1 MSTKV
6 NFSCTCAFFFVPL
19 QAETYKYTTKLYTN
33 MLLNIETP
41 APKILPADSIKHITE
56 NFIQQVQS
64 EPEVVLRGWL
74 DSAIDFG
81 IKVLIALVLYFVGA
95 WVIRRI
101 KRMLERIF
109 ERRKTERTLASFV
122 TSFTSIALTVILI
135 LVLIGTLGLDTTSF
149 AALLTAGGMAI
160 GMALSGTVQNFA
172 GGIML
177 LVFRPFKAG
186 DFINAQ
192 GVSGTVMEVTI
203 VTTRILTVDNR
214 VIILPNG
221 ALFNGTIENV
231 SAQVLRRVDW
241 TVSVDYGVDAD
252 GCIALLKELIL
263 SDERILT
270 SQHERPKNASP
281 VAIDTTKIT
290 IPDPFVALSSL
301 NDNNISF
308 VVRAW
313 VKSADYWDVYF
324 HFNKLFYTELPKHGY
339 TFAYPHMDVT
349 LTTNNEER

>member
-1 MSTKV
+1 M
-6 NFSCTCAFFFVPL
+6 
-19 QAETYKYTTKLYTN
+19 Y
-33 MLLNIETP
+33 LLNVE
-41 APKILPADSIKHITE
+41 APVPTILPADSIKHLTQE
-56 NFIQQVQS
+56 FIHQVQT
-64 EPEVVLRGWL
+64 EPEIILRGWL
-74 DSAIDFG
+74 EAGIDFG
-81 IKVLIALVLYFVGA
+81 IKVAIAVVVYFLGA
-95 WVIRRI
+95 WMIRGVR
-101 KRMLERIF
+101 RMLKRIF
-109 ERRKTERTLASFV
+109 VRRKTERTLATFV
-122 TSFTSIALTVILI
+122 TSFVSIALTVLLI

-149 AALLTAGGMAI
+149 AALLTAGGLAI

-192 GVSGTVMEVTI
+192 GVSGTVMEVTM
-203 VTTRILTVDNR
+203 VTTRILTTDNR

-221 ALFNGTIENV
+221 SLFNSTIENV

-241 TVSVDYGVDAD
+241 TVSVDYGVDAQ
-252 GCIALLKELIL
+252 GCMDLLRELIL

-270 SQHERPKNASP
+270 SQHKRPENASP
-281 VAIDTTKIT
+281 VAVDTKELA
-290 IPDPFVALSSL
+290 IPDPFIALSSL

-313 VKSADYWDVYF
+313 VKSVDYWSVYYD
-324 HFNKLFYTELPKHGY
+324 FNQRFYTELPKHGY

-349 LTTNNEER
+349 VTSVASMDDKK

>member
-1 MSTKV
+1 M
-6 NFSCTCAFFFVPL
+6 
-19 QAETYKYTTKLYTN
+19 Y
-33 MLLNIETP
+33 LLNSDIAVN
-41 APKILPADSIKHITE
+41 APKILPPDSIKQVTE
-56 NFIQQVQS
+56 QLVYQLKEDPSIVLEDFMNNAIQ
-64 EPEVVLRGWL
+64 
-74 DSAIDFG
+74 FG
-81 IKVLIALVLYFVGA
+81 IKVLIAIVVYFIGA
-95 WVIRRI
+95 WIIRRVR
-101 KRMLERIF
+101 RMLEKIF

-122 TSFTSIALTVILI
+122 SSFTSITLTVLLI

-186 DFINAQ
+186 DFIIAQ
-192 GVSGTVMEVTI
+192 GVSGTVMEVSI

-241 TVSVDYGVDAD
+241 TISVDYGVDAQ
-252 GCIALLKELIL
+252 GCMDLLRELIL
-263 SDERILT
+263 SDNRILT
-270 SQHERPKNASP
+270 SQHQRPQNASP
-281 VAIDTTKIT
+281 IAVDTSGMA
-290 IPDPFVALSSL
+290 IPDPFIALSSL

-313 VKSADYWDVYF
+313 VKSKDYWDVYF
-324 HFNKLFYTELPKHGY
+324 DFNKLFYTELPKHGY

-349 LTTNNEER
+349 VTSIATKTQDK

>member
-1 MSTKV
+1 MYC
-6 NFSCTCAFFFVPL
+6 N
-19 QAETYKYTTKLYTN
+19 
-33 MLLNIETP
+33 
-41 APKILPADSIKHITE
+41 
-56 NFIQQVQS
+56 
-64 EPEVVLRGWL
+64 
-74 DSAIDFG
+74 
-81 IKVLIALVLYFVGA
+81 
-95 WVIRRI
+95 
-101 KRMLERIF
+101 RIF
-109 ERRKTERTLASFV
+109 NDIFIIIFNVLGFESSSVLAVFASM
-122 TSFTSIALTVILI
+122 
-135 LVLIGTLGLDTTSF
+135 GL
-149 AALLTAGGMAI
+149 AI
-160 GMALSGTVQNFA
+160 GMALSGTLQNFA

-252 GCIALLKELIL
+252 GCIALLNELIL
-263 SDERILT
+263 SDERILN
-270 SQHERPKNASP
+270 SKHERPKNDSP
-281 VAIDTTKIT
+281 VAIDTTKMT
-290 IPDPFVALSSL
+290 IPDPFIALSSL

-349 LTTNNEER
+349 VTSKITEEKTTAN

>member
-1 MSTKV
+1 M
-6 NFSCTCAFFFVPL
+6 F
-19 QAETYKYTTKLYTN
+19 
-33 MLLNIETP
+33 LLNIEP
-41 APKILPADSIKHITE
+41 LAPHIPPADSIKQITQA
-56 NFIQQVQS
+56 FIHQVQT

-74 DSAIDFG
+74 DGAIDFA
-81 IKVLIALVLYFVGA
+81 IKVVLALVLYFIGA
-95 WVIRRI
+95 WLIRRV

-109 ERRKTERTLASFV
+109 ERRQTERTLASFV
-122 TSFTSIALTVILI
+122 SSFTSISLTIILI
-135 LVLIGTLGLDTTSF
+135 LVLIGTLGLDTTSV

-177 LVFRPFKAG
+177 LIFRPFKAG

-252 GCIALLKELIL
+252 GCIELLREMVYA
-263 SDERILT
+263 DERILT

-281 VAIDTTKIT
+281 VAVDTKNIT

-313 VKSADYWDVYF
+313 VKTEDYWSVYF
-324 HFNKLFYTELPKHGY
+324 DFNKRFYTELPKHGY

-349 LTTNNEER
+349 VTSVSENVS

>member
-1 MSTKV
+1 M
-6 NFSCTCAFFFVPL
+6 FFLNVDPVVP
-19 QAETYKYTTKLYTN
+19 N
-33 MLLNIETP
+33 V
-41 APKILPADSIKHITE
+41 LPSDSIRTLTE
-56 NFIQQVQS
+56 EFIQQVQS

-74 DSAIDFG
+74 DSAIEFG
-81 IKVLIALVLYFVGA
+81 IKVLIAIIVYFVGA
-95 WVIRRI
+95 WLIRRV
-101 KRMLERIF
+101 KRLLVRIF
-109 ERRKTERTLASFV
+109 ERRKTERTLAAFV
-122 TSFTSIALTVILI
+122 SSFTTISLSVFLI
-135 LVLIGTLGLDTTSF
+135 IILIGTLGLDTTAF

-177 LVFRPFKAG
+177 LIFKPFKAG
-186 DFINAQ
+186 DYINAQ

-241 TVSVDYGVDAD
+241 KVSVDYGVDAD
-252 GCIALLKELIL
+252 GCMNLIREMLL

-270 SQHERPKNASP
+270 AQSERPVNASP
-281 VAIDTTKIT
+281 VAVDTRNMS
-290 IPDPFVALSSL
+290 IPDPFIALSSM
-301 NDNNISF
+301 NDNDISF
-308 VVRAW
+308 VIRAW
-313 VKSADYWDVYF
+313 VKTDDYWDVYF
-324 HFNKLFYTELPKHGY
+324 DFNKRFYTELPKHGY

-349 LTTNNEER
+349 LKNAPHSAEDKQKISR